1 MIGIIILLVLDSC
14 LAEGFTT
21 DREGGFSSS
30 RYGKVAAPARDVVLE
45 CYSEW
50 HTWILKSLGDPK
62 NYPPPENLPNHPN
75 HQNHERHTFWW
86 SHDRGTWSQFCRAF
100 WTQGSSCEMRYSR
113 GSAASGLGQCD
124 TGHIMCLWK
133 WEVFPQFLVTLGWT
147 KNLGDTMGYHILR
160 ERQLWGFHKWGYFHG
175 TLPIFAL

>member
-30 RYGKVAAPARDVVLE
+30 CYGKGCGPGSWCRARVLLWVAHMDSQISWGPKKLSTSWKSSKS
-45 CYSEW
+45 SESS
-50 HTWILKSLGDPK
+50 KSRKTHL
-62 NYPPPENLPNHPN
+62 LMI
-75 HQNHERHTFWW
+75 
-86 SHDRGTWSQFCRAF
+86 HDRGTWSQFCRAILDTRLF
-100 WTQGSSCEMRYSR
+100 LRNAILQRLCSQWPR
-113 GSAASGLGQCD
+113 QCD

-160 ERQLWGFHKWGYFHG
+160 ERQLWGF
-175 TLPIFAL
+175 P